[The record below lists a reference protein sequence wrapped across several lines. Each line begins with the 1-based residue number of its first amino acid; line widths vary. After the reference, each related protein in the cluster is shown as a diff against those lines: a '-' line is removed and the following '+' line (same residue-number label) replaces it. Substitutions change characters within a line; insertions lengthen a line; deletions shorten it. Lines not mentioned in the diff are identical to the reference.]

1 MPHEHMA
8 TTHTCPGCVTLPT
21 SGFSSKPPNDDGM
34 MHWCQ
39 KSRKMA
45 VDQESSITPWLLVI
59 GFPPPNLPTITFVD
73 ASKLSPELQ
82 DILLEYDDDDYS
94 EALNSA
100 DEDGSMVRYTAFE
113 KELKAATIGPC
124 SPEKVLSYYV
134 G

>member
-1 MPHEHMA
+1 
-8 TTHTCPGCVTLPT
+8 
-21 SGFSSKPPNDDGM
+21 
-34 MHWCQ
+34 
-39 KSRKMA
+39 MA

-59 GFPPPNLPTITFVD
+59 GFPPPNLPSITFVD

-82 DILLEYDDDDYS
+82 NILLEYDDDDYS

>member
-1 MPHEHMA
+1 M
-8 TTHTCPGCVTLPT
+8 
-21 SGFSSKPPNDDGM
+21 SKEPQDGRR
-34 MHWCQ
+34 
-39 KSRKMA
+39 SRVVNHA
-45 VDQESSITPWLLVI
+45 VAPRDRISASQ
-59 GFPPPNLPTITFVD
+59 FPTITFVD